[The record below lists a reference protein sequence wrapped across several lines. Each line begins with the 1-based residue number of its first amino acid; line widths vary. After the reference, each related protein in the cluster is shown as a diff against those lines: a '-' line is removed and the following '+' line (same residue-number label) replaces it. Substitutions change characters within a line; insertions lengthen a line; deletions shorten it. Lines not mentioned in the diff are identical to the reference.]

1 MKLFESIKS
10 KIMGILLL
18 FGIVYIATL
27 SILLIVINSQ
37 KSDSLIINI
46 AGRQRMLSQK
56 IAKEVL
62 IYINTDYSNQL
73 KKENIKNTIK
83 LFDTSLNALINGG
96 ETFSDISMQNPV
108 HLPKTTDKSIM
119 EQLVKINEIWI
130 PFKNEVEKIIQSK
143 GKDKKEVKN
152 ILSGNI
158 NILKNMHKTVGM
170 LQEIS
175 ESKTSFMKTSQII
188 GFIMGIFLGLFL
200 FFLILNKLTRPVEAM
215 IVKFKI
221 IASGDLTEKL
231 EIKGQDEISQIGL
244 WVNTIIANMKK
255 IIRNV
260 KDATNQVVETTDE
273 ISSSSEELATRTS
286 EQAASITETSTTI
299 EEFSSILKTS
309 STNSNEANHT
319 LLEFNDEV
327 QSKQELM
334 KNVTATMDEINN
346 SSKKIDDIV
355 SVINDISFQ
364 TNLLALNAAVEAAR
378 AGEAGRGFAVVAS
391 EVRNLAGKTADSS
404 KTIQD
409 IVSSNVEATA
419 KGMELVKQT
428 SDFFNTLVSMTQNI
442 VSKIEQIANGAKEQ
456 TIGVEQINIAISQL
470 ENVINQNAALVEE
483 LSGTSKSMKSNA
495 KDLSGLVS
503 KFRIDTSTKAITTPT
518 IPTPDNS
525 SSSNTA
531 KTSLPKKKIVIEEQK
546 QEEKEITIPPVNN
559 KKETNEEDDFFNEDE
574 DGFEEF

>member
-1 MKLFESIKS
+1 
-10 KIMGILLL
+10 
-18 FGIVYIATL
+18 
-27 SILLIVINSQ
+27 
-37 KSDSLIINI
+37 
-46 AGRQRMLSQK
+46 MLSQK

-73 KKENIKNTIK
+73 KKEDIENTIK

-96 ETFSDISMQNPV
+96 ETFSDISMQIPV
-108 HLPKTTDKSIM
+108 NIPKASNISII
-119 EQLVKINEIWI
+119 EQLSKVNDIWVS
-130 PFKNEVEKIIQSK
+130 FKDEVEKTIQSK
-143 GKDKKEVKN
+143 GANKEKVKN
-152 ILSGNI
+152 ILNRNV
-158 NILKNMHKTVGM
+158 NILKNMHKAVGM
-170 LQEIS
+170 LQKIS
-175 ESKTSFMKTSQII
+175 EKKTAFMKTSQII
-188 GFIMGIFLGLFL
+188 GFIMGIFLGIFL

-215 IVKFKI
+215 IIKFKI

-260 KDATNQVVETTDE
+260 KNATNQVVETTNE

-309 STNSNEANHT
+309 STNSNEANQT
-319 LLEFNDEV
+319 LLEFNNEV
-327 QSKQELM
+327 KSKQELM
-334 KNVTATMDEINN
+334 KNVTATMDEINS

-404 KTIQD
+404 KTIQN

-483 LSGTSKSMKSNA
+483 LSGTSKSMKSSA

-503 KFRIDTSTKAITTPT
+503 KFRIDTSTQNVT
-518 IPTPDNS
+518 ISESDNLIPS
-525 SSSNTA
+525 DTA
-531 KTSLPKKKIVIEEQK
+531 KTSLSERKGLEIKE
-546 QEEKEITIPPVNN
+546 QEETKITIPPVNN
-559 KKETNEEDDFFNEDE
+559 KKETNEEDDFFSEDE

>member
-73 KKENIKNTIK
+73 KKEDIENTIK

-96 ETFSDISMQNPV
+96 ETFSDISMQIPV
-108 HLPKTTDKSIM
+108 NIPKASNISII
-119 EQLVKINEIWI
+119 EQLSKVNDIWVS
-130 PFKNEVEKIIQSK
+130 FKDEVEKTIQSK
-143 GKDKKEVKN
+143 GANKEKVKN
-152 ILSGNI
+152 ILNRNV
-158 NILKNMHKTVGM
+158 NILKNMHKAVGM
-170 LQEIS
+170 LQKIS
-175 ESKTSFMKTSQII
+175 EKKTAFMKTSQII
-188 GFIMGIFLGLFL
+188 GFIMGIFLGIFL

-215 IVKFKI
+215 IIKFKI

-260 KDATNQVVETTDE
+260 KNATNQVVETTNE

-309 STNSNEANHT
+309 STNSNEANQT
-319 LLEFNDEV
+319 LLEFNNEV
-327 QSKQELM
+327 KSKQELM
-334 KNVTATMDEINN
+334 KNVTATMDEINS

-404 KTIQD
+404 KTIQN

-483 LSGTSKSMKSNA
+483 LSGTSKSMKSSA

-503 KFRIDTSTKAITTPT
+503 KFRIDTSTQNVT
-518 IPTPDNS
+518 ISESDNLIPS
-525 SSSNTA
+525 DTA
-531 KTSLPKKKIVIEEQK
+531 KTSLSERKGLEIKE
-546 QEEKEITIPPVNN
+546 QEETKITIPPVNN
-559 KKETNEEDDFFNEDE
+559 KKETNEEDDFFSEDE